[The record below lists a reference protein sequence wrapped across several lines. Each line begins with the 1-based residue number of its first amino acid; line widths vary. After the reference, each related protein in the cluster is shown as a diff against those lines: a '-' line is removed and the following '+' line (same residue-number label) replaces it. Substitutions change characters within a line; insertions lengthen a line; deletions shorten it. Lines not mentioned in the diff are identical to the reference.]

1 MYRWCALLLL
11 LASLPMWGQT
21 GSGTTASTGPQ
32 SIGDAVKTEDKVNH
46 SQPIYV
52 IYVHGINQVGP
63 GDSLLLRKGIC
74 KYLGEC
80 TVTPLGRVYADSG
93 PFAIDHH
100 PPKITYMEVPVWRT
114 QQEWN
119 ASSPFID
126 RYKIVGHGH
135 VPIIVDEYNWWPLV
149 YPLKCKWLVPN
160 DASLTGP
167 TKNWIDVCSLPGG
180 NRPDPDHPGRV
191 VAYSWI
197 ESPEGVQLKHLHRQA
212 ALANRSLK
220 NGLMDWGIGDAIM
233 ALGTMQEILTA
244 GIRQLLRKTIEGAGA
259 DLQTMKPADAG
270 PDFFVITHSLGSYL
284 ALAAIDSDW
293 LGPQNPAL
301 VEFAMSR
308 EDKLTIDYFSAHA
321 TGFYFLANQ
330 LRLLELAGLSAPTQ
344 SSDDSPS
351 ATESTRTK
359 SASIT
364 HWLDARQAFL
374 QHHSSTVPTPQIIAW
389 SDPND
394 LLSWDVPNIEGVD
407 VVNIHVRNSGFKILP
422 FLVLP
427 NSAHANYAKN
437 QKILSRIFKPNPK
450 P

>member
-180 NRPDPDHPGRV
+180 NRPDPDHPGRFL
-191 VAYSWI
+191 AYSWI

-220 NGLMDWGIGDAIM
+220 NGLMDWVSETR
-233 ALGTMQEILTA
+233 L
-244 GIRQLLRKTIEGAGA
+244 
-259 DLQTMKPADAG
+259 
-270 PDFFVITHSLGSYL
+270 
-284 ALAAIDSDW
+284 W
-293 LGPQNPAL
+293 L
-301 VEFAMSR
+301 
-308 EDKLTIDYFSAHA
+308 
-321 TGFYFLANQ
+321 
-330 LRLLELAGLSAPTQ
+330 
-344 SSDDSPS
+344 
-351 ATESTRTK
+351 
-359 SASIT
+359 
-364 HWLDARQAFL
+364 
-374 QHHSSTVPTPQIIAW
+374 
-389 SDPND
+389 
-394 LLSWDVPNIEGVD
+394 
-407 VVNIHVRNSGFKILP
+407 SGQCRRF
-422 FLVLP
+422 
-427 NSAHANYAKN
+427 
-437 QKILSRIFKPNPK
+437 
-450 P
+450 